1 MLVQISDPH
10 LRTGPDD
17 QGAAAALA
25 AAVERIRALPDQP
38 DAVLVSGDVA
48 DSGAEAEYALAR
60 ELLAPLPMPVHLIA
74 GNHDRLPERTQYAVR
89 CGDLRLVAC
98 DTSVPGQDGGRLD
111 VDWLAERLA
120 ENPRAPT
127 VVAMH
132 HHPAPIGIPVA
143 DEIGL
148 PDADRAALAEL
159 LRRSPHVRRVVAGHV
174 HRVSQ
179 TMLGGCPVVTCTSTN
194 IQFALDLGATTLE
207 PTREPP
213 SLLVHVLVDGELV
226 THLQPIEPGA

>member
-1 MLVQISDPH
+1 VLVQISDPH

-25 AAVERIRALPDQP
+25 AAVRCIRSLSDQP
-38 DAVLVSGDVA
+38 DAVLLSGDVA
-48 DSGAEAEYALAR
+48 DSGSAAEYALAR
-60 ELLAPLPMPVHLIA
+60 ELLAPLDMPVHVIA
-74 GNHDRLPERTQYAVR
+74 GNHDRMPERTQYAVR
-89 CGDLRLVAC
+89 CGELRLVAC

-111 VDWLAERLA
+111 VGWLAERLA

-127 VVAMH
+127 IVAMH
-132 HHPAPIGIPVA
+132 HHPVPIGIRFV

-148 PDADRAALAEL
+148 PDEDRAALAEL

-174 HRVSQ
+174 HRVALA
-179 TMLGGCPVVTCTSTN
+179 TLGGCPVVTCTSTN
-194 IQFALDLGATTLE
+194 LQATLE
-207 PTREPP
+207 LSAPTVRLTSEPP
-213 SLLVHVLVDGELV
+213 SLLVHALTGGELV